1 MTSAWSAKGS
11 ISLVTVIGSG
21 KVCHSAGTIRDLAR
35 TFTPELVSEQGYILI
50 LSAMHSHILGSD
62 RQQWPFLLL

>member
-11 ISLVTVIGSG
+11 ISPVTVIGSG
-21 KVCHSAGTIRDLAR
+21 NVYQSAGAIRDPAR
-35 TFTPELVSEQGYILI
+35 TFTPDLASEQGYILI
-50 LSAMHSHILGSD
+50 LSAMHSHVLGSG